1 MTVTLKE
8 SPGDLDPQD
17 RNGVDAGSAPAASA
31 PSPAVDR
38 AADAT
43 PARTSARQIRVITAN
58 VQSFPEDAIT
68 LDQAA
73 EDLRRN
79 AADGDLVLLQE
90 IAPRY
95 VPLVAQAFPA
105 PEWEVFFGK
114 SDNRAPIAFR
124 TSLFSMV
131 AGEVSLLHRA
141 RAHLHSRKYTTYLRL
156 TFKPL
161 GTDLHTTNLH
171 LVSGAFNNKPLPTKD
186 VRVQEWEAGIAKHL
200 AFVEE
205 LVRTGLPV
213 VGGGDYNRQLKR
225 HKSLG
230 TEVAGRPVT
239 YAVGK
244 SSIDLIWCIDGDH
257 VGWRTRSMSLFPG
270 RGHAGAQRNSDH
282 GARLAVLDLRPGKTA
297 APRTRRIPA
306 PAPAP
311 VPVPAPPPVPAPTVD
326 HPPFEKTVFGDGNP
340 KTVDWKTR
348 AALEEVERRLG
359 YPLTVVQGSYNA
371 GGVAVSAGTHDGG
384 GVVDLL
390 AWDAKNKVRVLRAVG
405 FAAWYRP
412 AVRGLWGEHIHAVL
426 VDHGRLSSSAANQ
439 VVAYRAGRDG
449 LKSNRIDPVR
459 RPDPIPV
466 FTYPPKP
473 APGGPTGPVG
483 SRPRVAPTSGPTTG
497 PPAGPTGT
505 GPAHPPTRTMDG
517 VDTSHFQGGRID
529 VRRAQAAGVRFW
541 YCKATEGTT
550 LVDATYRQRV
560 RQARKA
566 GIPVG
571 AYHFARPDA
580 GDAVQ
585 EARFFL
591 EHSDLRVGD
600 MLPMLDLESL
610 EGRSA
615 AEVSRWTGVWV
626 ATVTRELARNG
637 MVAKPI
643 IYTPFDLTDG
653 FGCLLWVARYS
664 DDFRAPRIP
673 KPWVRAAI
681 WQHSN
686 GRFGPIK
693 DVPGFGPVDVN
704 AVHPDVPLSAL
715 RITALTPSAPPVP
728 PRRGPATTTTTGTA
742 APAGLSTV
750 HDELR
755 AAVQNIQAAL
765 DALPER

>member
-1 MTVTLKE
+1 MTVAFKE
-8 SPGDLDPQD
+8 SPGDLDPQAHH
-17 RNGVDAGSAPAASA
+17 GVDAGSPSA
-31 PSPAVDR
+31 PTAPTAPT
-38 AADAT
+38 ADLAGE
-43 PARTSARQIRVITAN
+43 PARATTSARQIRVLTAN

-68 LDQAA
+68 LEQAA

-95 VPLVAQAFPA
+95 VPLVEQAFPA

-131 AGEVSLLHRA
+131 TGEVSLLHRA

-171 LVSGAFNNKPLPTKD
+171 LVSGAFNNKPLPTKEL
-186 VRVQEWEAGIAKHL
+186 RVEEWEAGIAKHL

-244 SSIDLIWCIDGDH
+244 SSIDLIWCIDGEQ
-257 VGWRTRSMSLFPG
+257 VSWRTRSMDLFPG
-270 RGHAGAQRNSDH
+270 RGHDDAQRHSDH
-282 GARLAVLDLRPGKTA
+282 GARQAVLDLRPVKPA
-297 APRTRRIPA
+297 APKARRIPA

-311 VPVPAPPPVPAPTVD
+311 APTPAAG
-326 HPPFEKTVFGDGNP
+326 HPPFEKTVFGDTNP
-340 KTVDWKTR
+340 KTVDWLTR

-390 AWDAKNKVRVLRAVG
+390 AWDARNKVRVLRAVG

-449 LKSNRIDPVR
+449 LKSNRVDPVP

-466 FTYPPKP
+466 FVYPPKP
-473 APGGPTGPVG
+473 APTAPAGSAGRVESAFGPRHRTGPTGG
-483 SRPRVAPTSGPTTG
+483 ATG
-497 PPAGPTGT
+497 
-505 GPAHPPTRTMDG
+505 GPAHPPTRTLDG
-517 VDTSHFQGGRID
+517 VDTSHFQDGRLD

-541 YCKATEGTT
+541 YCKATEGST
-550 LVDATYRQRV
+550 LVDQTYRERV

-566 GIPVG
+566 GMPVG

-580 GDAVQ
+580 DDATR

-591 EHSDLRVGD
+591 EHADLRAGD

-626 ATVTRELARNG
+626 ATVTAELARKG
-637 MVAKPI
+637 LVGRPI
-643 IYTPFDLTDG
+643 IYTPFDLDDG

-681 WQHSN
+681 WQHSD
-686 GRFGPIK
+686 GRFGPVK
-693 DVPGFGPVDVN
+693 NVPGFGPVDVN
-704 AVHPDVPLSAL
+704 ALHPDVPLSAL
-715 RITALTPSAPPVP
+715 RIRAVTPTAPSV
-728 PRRGPATTTTTGTA
+728 ATST
-742 APAGLSTV
+742 AGLGTV
-750 HDELR
+750 QDELR